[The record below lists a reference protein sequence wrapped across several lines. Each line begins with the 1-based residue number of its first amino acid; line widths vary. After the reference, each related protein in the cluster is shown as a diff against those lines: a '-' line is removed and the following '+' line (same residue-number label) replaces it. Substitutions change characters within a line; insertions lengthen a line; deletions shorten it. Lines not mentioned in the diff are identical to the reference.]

1 MIYRQ
6 CGVGV
11 VGIVLFLAAT
21 TVVWGQT
28 QTVTDWPQWRG
39 PNRDGISEE
48 SGLLGQWPESGPTRV
63 WQTLGL
69 GAGYGSMA
77 VAGERIYLQ
86 MLVGQ
91 RSAVAS
97 LDRSDGRLVWSVA
110 LGEGR
115 RNGEGHG
122 PRGTPTIDNG
132 RLYVLTENGD
142 LVCLDA
148 DDGSIVWQMN
158 ILQEFGGRN
167 ISWLISES
175 PLVDGNMVIVSPGGR
190 DAAVV
195 ALDKR
200 TGETIW
206 TSQGLSDQAGYASP
220 IVADIDGVR
229 TVMTLTNEA
238 GVGLRARDGGLMW
251 TYRGAANRTANVATP
266 VFYDNKVFY
275 TSAYGTGGGLLELSA
290 QGGEVS
296 AEEVYFTR
304 DMRNHHG
311 GVVVVDGYLYG
322 YNNSVLMCLEF
333 ATGERMWRD
342 RSVGKGSLVYADGH
356 LYILSENN
364 VVGLVEA
371 TPAGYVEKG
380 RFEMPDQGEPS
391 RAHPVI
397 SDGTLYIRDQ
407 GTVTAYDVRGR

>member
-1 MIYRQ
+1 MIVRL
-6 CGVGV
+6 CLMSVA
-11 VGIVLFLAAT
+11 LFLAT
-21 TVVWGQT
+21 THLVGGQT
-28 QTVTDWPQWRG
+28 ETVTDWPQWRG
-39 PNRDGISEE
+39 PNRDGVSEE
-48 SGLLGQWPESGPTRV
+48 SGLLSEWPASGPNRL

-69 GAGYGSMA
+69 GAGYGSLA

-91 RSAVAS
+91 QSAVAS
-97 LDRSDGRLVWSVA
+97 LDRSNGRLIWSRA

-115 RNGEGHG
+115 RNGEGPG
-122 PRGTPTIDNG
+122 PRGTPTIDGG

-142 LVCLDA
+142 LVCLEA
-148 DDGSIVWQMN
+148 GDGSIVWQLN

-167 ISWLISES
+167 IDWLISES

-206 TSQGLSDQAGYASP
+206 ASEGLSDRAGYASA
-220 IVADIDGVR
+220 IVAEIDGVR
-229 TVMTLTNEA
+229 TVMTLTDEA

-251 TYRGAANRTANVATP
+251 KYTGAANRTANVATP

-275 TSAYGTGGGLLELSA
+275 TSAYGTGGGLLELRT
-290 QGGEVS
+290 QGGEVA
-296 AEEVYFTR
+296 AEELYFTR

-322 YNNSVLMCLEF
+322 FNNSILTCLDF

-371 TPAGYVEKG
+371 VPTGYTEKG
-380 RFEMPDQGEPS
+380 RFEMPDQGFPS
-391 RAHPVI
+391 RAHPVV
-397 SDGTLYIRDQ
+397 SDGTLYVRDQ
-407 GTVTAYDVRGR
+407 GTVTAYNIRGGP